1 MDKRQLKINYNDACN
16 AYLQAFCKKHD
27 FDRSSVF
34 WCGGDVGGI
43 ANVNDFNFDMATIRT
58 DIDEDAPEKELLKHY
73 DYCIDAADFHLPI
86 PNFHAWIHG
95 CPRTEKAWFDN
106 MRKAQENFMEAIRE
120 ETMCVN
126 SSEPATQI
134 KVKVKVKFKKT
145 HPNAKLPTKAH
156 DSDFCY
162 DCYAVS
168 REEVSPGVWK
178 YGLGIAL
185 QIDKSPFLN
194 CATEGFSL
202 RPRSSVWKTGM
213 VLSNSIAT
221 IDAGYNGEISAVFY
235 HVNKDLPIYEVG
247 DRVVQLHIDST
258 LDIDFIEVDKLDD
271 TDRSNGAYGST
282 GK

>member
-1 MDKRQLKINYNDACN
+1 MNKQQLKINYNDACN

-27 FDRSSVF
+27 FDRSSAF
-34 WCGGDVGGI
+34 WCGNDVGGI
-43 ANVNDFNFDMATIRT
+43 ASVCDLTFDMATIRT
-58 DIDEDAPEKELLKHY
+58 DIDEDAPEDALLKYY
-73 DYCIDAADFHLPI
+73 DYTIDAADFNLPT

-95 CPRTEKAWFDN
+95 CPRTSDEWFSKMRQMRENFENVIEKEKANIGSYDTSPQ
-106 MRKAQENFMEAIRE
+106 RLKAN
-120 ETMCVN
+120 
-126 SSEPATQI
+126 
-134 KVKVKVKFKKT
+134 VKFKKT
-145 HPNAKLPTKAH
+145 HPDAKLPTKAH

-168 REEVSPGVWK
+168 REEVAPGVYK

-185 QIDKSPFLN
+185 QIERNSQLGDV
-194 CATEGFSL
+194 TDGFSL

-235 HVNKDLPIYEVG
+235 HINKDLPIYEVG
-247 DRVVQLHIDST
+247 DRVVQLHLDST

-271 TDRSNGAYGST
+271 TDRGDGAYGST